1 MSVKQIQ
8 NELKKVAN
16 AQYAAHH
23 QTFFKTQPGGY
34 GEGDVFI
41 GVRVPKI
48 RQVAKQ
54 FKNIE
59 LDLIEELLRAEIHE
73 YRMIALII
81 MVNRFNLK
89 STDHKIKEDIF
100 NLYIKNKDRINNWDL
115 IDISA
120 PHIFGGWLFQ
130 IEKDLLY
137 DLAHSPVL
145 WDRRIA
151 IMATMY
157 FIRQNEFEHTLKIS
171 KILLQDKEDLIHK
184 AAGWMLREIGKRD
197 IQVEENF
204 LKKDFKKMPR
214 TMLRYAIEK
223 FPEDLR
229 LSYLKG

>member
-1 MSVKQIQ
+1 MTIQQIKK
-8 NELKKVAN
+8 ELKNFAN
-16 AQYAAHH
+16 AQHAAKH

-54 FKNIE
+54 FKSIE
-59 LDLIEELLRAEIHE
+59 LDLIEELLRDEIHE

-81 MVNRFNLK
+81 MVNCFNLK
-89 STDHKIKEDIF
+89 TTDSQIKENIF

-120 PHIFGGWLFQ
+120 PHIVGGWLFQ
-130 IEKDLLY
+130 REKDLLY
-137 DLAHSPVL
+137 DLADSSVL

-151 IMATMY
+151 IMSTMY
-157 FIRQNEFEHTLKIS
+157 FIRQNEFDHCLKIS

-184 AAGWMLREIGKRD
+184 AVGWMLREIGKRD

-229 LSYLKG
+229 LRYLKG